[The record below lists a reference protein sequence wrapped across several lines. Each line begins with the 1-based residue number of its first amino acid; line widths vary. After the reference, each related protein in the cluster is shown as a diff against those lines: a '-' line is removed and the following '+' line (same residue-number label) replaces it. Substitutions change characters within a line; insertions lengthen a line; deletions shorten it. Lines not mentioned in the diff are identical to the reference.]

1 MTERN
6 NDEGRRTPRPS
17 RKRPED
23 SCPETQRTRKPR
35 PEASETR
42 PGTARPQQGGRSER
56 ARSDRTERSAAPER
70 RRRPETLRPRPDQAA
85 RRRAEQEDAE
95 HARAQRR
102 RRRRLRRRVY
112 RVLLAV
118 LAVVFVL
125 SAAMIAR
132 GALKGDGLKGSWAL
146 EEGTVYEFDGKGG
159 GTLRLPTGSYAFS
172 YTIEDNVVTLDF
184 ADESLNDASYSFL
197 LGRDALTLDTNTGT
211 VYWLKREGR

>member
-1 MTERN
+1 MTERSN
-6 NDEGRRTPRPS
+6 YTGRHA
-17 RKRPED
+17 
-23 SCPETQRTRKPR
+23 PR
-35 PEASETR
+35 PEASEPR

-56 ARSDRTERSAAPER
+56 ARSDRTERSATPER
-70 RRRPETLRPRPDQAA
+70 RRRPETVRPRPDQAA

-95 HARAQRR
+95 RARAQRR

-118 LAVVFVL
+118 LAVVLVL

-159 GTLRLPTGSYAFS
+159 GTLRLPMGSHDFS
-172 YTIEDNVVTLDF
+172 YTTEQNLLTLDF
-184 ADESLNDASYSFL
+184 AEDSAADSSYSFSVD
-197 LGRDALTLDTNTGT
+197 GKSLTLDTNTGT
-211 VYWLKREGR
+211 VYRLERER